1 MPVRP
6 SHRKRPAGKA
16 PPGPVDIPFPD
27 TLALEKNAAVLNSAS
42 PRGLALLSTGVF
54 LTVRENGMSTG
65 PGGAFPAGRF
75 LREGRLFDT
84 KQLRAVFFWA
94 ILLIYMQINLWERR
108 KYG

>member
-6 SHRKRPAGKA
+6 TRRKRPAGKA

-42 PRGLALLSTGVF
+42 PRGIALLSTGVF

-65 PGGAFPAGRF
+65 PGSAFRAGRF
-75 LREGRLFDT
+75 LREGPAPDT
-84 KQLRAVFFWA
+84 KQLRAVLF
-94 ILLIYMQINLWERR
+94 
-108 KYG
+108 